1 MSIAIWT
8 IASFVIGTATKWW
21 WVAAWGAFTTIF
33 QMLWNIITV
42 SFRQT
47 IIPDNLLGRVNSV
60 YRFFGW
66 GMMPIGSAIGGLIVA
81 VSEGFVDRGMALRMP
96 FFVAAA
102 SYALLFLYAAPR
114 LTTEKLDA
122 AREAGLATKAAAD
135 ATGQDEASTAIA
147 ESGIAGAPPPID
159 EEEI

>member
-1 MSIAIWT
+1 MSVAGV
-8 IASFVIGTATKWW
+8 FTA
-21 WVAAWGAFTTIF
+21 
-33 QMLWNIITV
+33 MLWNIITV

-81 VSEGFVDRGMALRMP
+81 FSESVMSRGMALRMP

-114 LTTEKLDA
+114 LTTDKLAA
-122 AREAGLATKAAAD
+122 AREAGLAVKTAAEGGAAED
-135 ATGQDEASTAIA
+135 ASTAIA
-147 ESGIAGAPPPID
+147 ESGISGAPPPID
-159 EEEI
+159 EDEI